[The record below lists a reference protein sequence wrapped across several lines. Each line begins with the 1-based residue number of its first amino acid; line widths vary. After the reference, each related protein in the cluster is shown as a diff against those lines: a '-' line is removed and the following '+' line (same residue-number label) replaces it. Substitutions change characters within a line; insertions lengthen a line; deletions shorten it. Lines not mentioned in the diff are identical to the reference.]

1 MRWGKAFTYGLKYLA
16 FSALFNIVGAIMI
29 LSSLS
34 ISVNLGS
41 EGLVISINALK
52 TLANIGSLML
62 LAMGFAIL
70 VLGNIASFVKVLVE
84 AVKEINKELLW

>member
-1 MRWGKAFTYGLKYLA
+1 MRWSKAFTYGLKYLA
-16 FSALFNIVGAIMI
+16 FSALFNIVGIIMI

-34 ISVNLGS
+34 INVNLGS
-41 EGLVISINALK
+41 EGLEISINASR
-52 TLANIGSLML
+52 TLANIGSLIL
-62 LAMGFAIL
+62 LVMGFAVL